1 MTKTYFRLIH
11 ILLCVMNLDFN
22 IFHKSQIPFIL
33 KQITKYLGK
42 KHNIL
47 SLCPE
52 LHHNKS
58 VVSTMYFIEELIFGN
73 NHLLPHMS
81 SSTYV

>member
-1 MTKTYFRLIH
+1 MTKTYFRLIQ

-47 SLCPE
+47 TLCPE
-52 LHHNKS
+52 LHHNES
-58 VVSTMYFIEELIFGN
+58 DVTTMYFLEDLMFSN
-73 NHLLPHMS
+73 NRLLPHMS
-81 SSTYV
+81 CSTYV